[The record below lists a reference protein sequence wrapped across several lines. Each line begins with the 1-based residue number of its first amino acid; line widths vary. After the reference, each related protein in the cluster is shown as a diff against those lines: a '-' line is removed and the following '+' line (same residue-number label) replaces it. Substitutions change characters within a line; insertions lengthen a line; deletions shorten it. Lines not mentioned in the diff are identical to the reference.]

1 MSNYW
6 DPVEAQ
12 WRSQNLND
20 LSPLLDVVAD
30 THQLVADFAQHPE
43 IVEATPST
51 SLHIERML
59 LRRLGEE
66 LRAVE
71 LLACNGHGFQSVSA
85 AANLFEQSHF
95 LTYVSN
101 DDAKAE
107 EFLNWTDL
115 HRSMASVKK
124 VVEASG
130 GKRGWNADR
139 TSEEYQKYRLLC
151 GFKHNN
157 PRFQVLHQLPGD
169 PDLYLAKLALADSIW
184 FMLTAVVL
192 LAFDRLTSNET
203 LTAIISRCNPLLD
216 RAQELLPRLPSE
228 TA

>member
-6 DPVEAQ
+6 EPVEAQ
-12 WRSQNLND
+12 WRSQNLD
-20 LSPLLDVVAD
+20 ELSPLLDVIAD
-30 THQLVADFAQHPE
+30 THQLVADIAQHPE
-43 IVEATPST
+43 IVKATPST
-51 SLHIERML
+51 SLNIERLL

-71 LLACNGHGFQSVSA
+71 LLACNGHGFQSVSG

-115 HRSMASVKK
+115 HRSMDSVKK
-124 VVEASG
+124 VVETSG
-130 GKRGWNADR
+130 SKRGWNADR
-139 TSEEYQKYRLLC
+139 TEEEYQKYRFLC

-157 PRFQVLHQLPGD
+157 PRFQTLLQLPCD

-184 FMLTAVVL
+184 FMLTTVGL
-192 LAFDRLTSNET
+192 LAVNRLTSES
-203 LTAIISRCNPLLD
+203 LSDVISRCNPLLD
-216 RAQELLPRLPSE
+216 RAQELLPTLPPD
-228 TA
+228 TI